1 MFAKDFLF
9 KKLLAVTTL
18 CGLRS
23 LQCFFVFCVFHFF
36 LQLIVLSLRLLCFKH
51 PSVVKSSGIYLS
63 FRSFFP
69 MLRL

>member
-9 KKLLAVTTL
+9 KKLLAVATL

-23 LQCFFVFCVFHFF
+23 LQCF

-63 FRSFFP
+63 FHSFYP

>member
-9 KKLLAVTTL
+9 KKLLAVATL

-63 FRSFFP
+63 SHSFYP